1 MSAAA
6 APTRSVGRGGKSDI
20 LHHPITRSV
29 LPFLN
34 GGAAGMIATSVIQ
47 PVDMVKVCVQL
58 SLFLCICWVGT
69 LEVGSWERE
78 DPVSYHLGP
87 VRVGPAAWSFPAA
100 VQIPLTLASFLLVTT
115 MIDHSLM
122 HG

>member
-6 APTRSVGRGGKSDI
+6 AAPGRSVGRGGKSDF

-47 PVDMVKVCVQL
+47 PVDMVKVC
-58 SLFLCICWVGT
+58 FLAFCEG
-69 LEVGSWERE
+69 
-78 DPVSYHLGP
+78 
-87 VRVGPAAWSFPAA
+87 
-100 VQIPLTLASFLLVTT
+100 LLV
-115 MIDHSLM
+115 SGRVNLLV
-122 HG
+122 GFCS